1 MIVEADIH
9 LFRAKVF
16 GGNYIYIRLFNSAS
30 FSGYFPC
37 AAVTFLDLSVVQLHQ
52 SFELLIALRFNFGI
66 DINMHDDRLSISF
79 IYFKHM
85 LGYLFPFS
93 S

>member
-1 MIVEADIH
+1 MIVEVDVH
-9 LFRAKVF
+9 LFRVKVF
-16 GGNYIYIRLFNSAS
+16 GGNYVNVRLFNGAS
-30 FSGYFPC
+30 FSGYFPGT
-37 AAVTFLDLSVVQLHQ
+37 AVTFIDLSVVQLHQ

-66 DINMHDDRLSISF
+66 DINMHDDCLSISF

-93 S
+93 N